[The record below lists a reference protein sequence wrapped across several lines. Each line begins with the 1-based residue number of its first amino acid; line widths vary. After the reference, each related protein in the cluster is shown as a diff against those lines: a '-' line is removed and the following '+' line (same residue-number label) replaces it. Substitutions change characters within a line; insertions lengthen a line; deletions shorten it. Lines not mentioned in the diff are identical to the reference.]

1 MRSESFPTHYH
12 VGWLRGERVF
22 WSPGSH
28 AAVEKDHQYLVE
40 LTPEQL
46 DEVAWLPLGQMKN
59 LHAATVLAPSIIKAL
74 PDQLLAAICEE
85 VTR

>member
-1 MRSESFPTHYH
+1 MRSKSFPTHYH

-22 WSPGSH
+22 WSPGQSV
-28 AAVEKDHQYLVE
+28 AVEKDHQYLVA

-46 DEVAWLPLGQMKN
+46 GEVAWLPLGQMKN
-59 LHAATVLAPSIIKAL
+59 LHAATVLAPGIIKAM

-85 VTR
+85 VTQ